1 MGWKET
7 CAVEERFRFIQ
18 EYKTNHWSMAE
29 LCRRYG
35 VSRKTGYKWLE
46 RYDEEGLD
54 GLRDQSRAPQ
64 KHPNQVLSEVA
75 EAIVELRREYPLW
88 GPEKL
93 RAWLQREMPDIVW
106 PASSTIGELLKRR
119 GMTVSPKPRRKA
131 GRSLNPL
138 SHATGANHVWCADF
152 KGWFRCGDGSRC
164 DPLTITDAYSRYL
177 LRCQAVAGQDER
189 SARDVMEAAFR
200 QHGLPVAIRTDNGE
214 PFASTGIGGLSG
226 LSVWWIKLGIRPER
240 IPRGKPQHNGR
251 HERMHRTLKAAT
263 AQPPSANLRMQ
274 QEAFDEFRE
283 EYNEQRPHEA
293 LQMRTPAAVYE
304 PSDRPYPSRLGEPE
318 YGNGWEIRRVREC
331 GRIRWWSD
339 AIFLGKALAG
349 ELIALEPEQDGIWTI
364 RFFDY
369 AIGVLDERR
378 RKIEKIQMPA
388 APGSGAPKG
397 AHEALPHTPP
407 GGKPPETPGPLSL

>member
-7 CAVEERFRFIQ
+7 CVVEERFRFIE
-18 EYKTNHWSMAE
+18 EYKATDCSVAE

-35 VSRKTGYKWLE
+35 VSRKTGYKWLQ
-46 RYDEEGLD
+46 RYEEEGVD
-54 GLRDQSRAPQ
+54 GLKDQSRAPQ
-64 KHPNQVLSEVA
+64 NHPNQVLSEVT
-75 EAIVELRREYPLW
+75 EGIVELRRQYPLW

-93 RAWLQREMPDIVW
+93 RARLQREMPEIIW
-106 PASSTIGELLKRR
+106 PAASTIGELLKRR
-119 GMTVSPKPRRKA
+119 GMTVSPKHRRKA

-138 SHATGANHVWCADF
+138 SHAVGANHVWCADF

-200 QHGLPVAIRTDNGE
+200 QYGLPDAIRTDNGE
-214 PFASTGIGGLSG
+214 PFASTGIGGLSR
-226 LSVWWIKLGIRPER
+226 LSVWWVKLGIRPER
-240 IPRGKPQHNGR
+240 IPRGKPPHNGR

-263 AQPPSANLRMQ
+263 AQPPSANLRRQ
-274 QEAFDEFRE
+274 QQAFDGFRE

-293 LQMRTPAAVYE
+293 LEMKTPGEFYQ
-304 PSDRPYPSRLGEPE
+304 PSCRAYPSRLAEPE
-318 YGNGWEIRRVREC
+318 YGNGWEVRRVMEC

-349 ELIALEPEQDGIWTI
+349 EWIALEPQADGLWKIW
-364 RFFDY
+364 FFDY
-369 AIGVLDERR
+369 AIGALDERKR
-378 RKIEKIQMPA
+378 RVEKLPLPA
-388 APGSGAPKG
+388 GA
-397 AHEALPHTPP
+397 
-407 GGKPPETPGPLSL
+407 GGDQRA